1 MGTAATIG
9 WDTVVAFIT
18 AAAAAAAAAEDWS
31 RSVAVRLLI
40 AFRLLAGVS
49 IIITC
54 TAGSIGGGPDGLGHL
69 GLSRETR
76 NGLPLGL
83 WHVSLVENVMRHV
96 RVMQQWAAANKF

>member
-1 MGTAATIG
+1 VGTAATLG

-18 AAAAAAAAAEDWS
+18 AAAAAAAEDWS

-96 RVMQQWAAANKF
+96 MQWAAAN

>member
-1 MGTAATIG
+1 MGTAATLG

-18 AAAAAAAAAEDWS
+18 AAAAAAAAEDWS

-54 TAGSIGGGPDGLGHL
+54 TAGSIGGGPDGLSATSV
-69 GLSRETR
+69 SRVR
-76 NGLPLGL
+76 RAMDCRSVFGMLP
-83 WHVSLVENVMRHV
+83 WWRMSCAM
-96 RVMQQWAAANKF
+96 